1 MSKEF
6 VEIARIGATYKLDGQ
21 LNLYPLASSIETLL
35 GYGSWYIQM
44 PSLKEGSKDW
54 QILKDENVYRR
65 AHKTYIKIA
74 NVDDANIAKKYVNA
88 LIGVPKSALPK
99 LDDNETYF
107 ADIIGCEVLNQENKS
122 FGKVIDIIETGSNEV
137 LVCSNG
143 DDEYLIPYVQ
153 DYIVDENIESKK
165 IIVDWEFDY
174 LS

>member
-6 VEIARIGATYKLDGQ
+6 VEIARIGATYKLDGE

-35 GYGSWYIQM
+35 SYGSWYIQL
-44 PSLKEGSKDW
+44 PSLEKGSKDW

-65 AHKTYIKIA
+65 ANKTYIKIA
-74 NVDDANIAKKYVNA
+74 GVNDTNIAKKYVNA
-88 LIGVPKSALPK
+88 LIGVPKSALPE
-99 LDDNETYF
+99 LDGGETYF
-107 ADIIGCEVLNQENKS
+107 ADIIGCEVINQDNRS

-137 LVCSNG
+137 LVCSDGKN
-143 DDEYLIPYVQ
+143 EYLVPYVQ
-153 DYIVDENIESKK
+153 LYIVDENIESKK